1 MLRQLHMTSRE
12 LLFLHLCSEVQKRK
26 KRQKRDGRPVLCYF
40 NNPMHTAQGMHTL
53 SIIASFSVFT
63 NTKQE
68 RLVHLHDHVEFLLL
82 TSLSSIN
89 IIHIFTATVVSQ
101 DIEVT
106 TS

>member
-1 MLRQLHMTSRE
+1 M
-12 LLFLHLCSEVQKRK
+12 
-26 KRQKRDGRPVLCYF
+26 
-40 NNPMHTAQGMHTL
+40 QGMHNL
-53 SIIASFSVFT
+53 SIIIAGFFSVFT

-89 IIHIFTATVVSQ
+89 IIHIFTATVLSQ